1 MPSTYTVQNVLAE
14 YTCLTANR
22 FSRIF
27 APRKKLFFCFLILRY
42 WSLAGR
48 RISISGWR
56 RVRGSEAGVIG
67 QVRFVGSYEKLQTAN
82 SWGKNF
88 GTMHRCAIIV
98 FALLASG
105 CDPIINIYGSFFP
118 AWVVCL
124 VTGVLFTVLLR
135 LAFAVTQVERYLG
148 PLILIYPSLTLLL
161 TLVTWLIFFQT

>member
-1 MPSTYTVQNVLAE
+1 
-14 YTCLTANR
+14 
-22 FSRIF
+22 
-27 APRKKLFFCFLILRY
+27 
-42 WSLAGR
+42 
-48 RISISGWR
+48 
-56 RVRGSEAGVIG
+56 
-67 QVRFVGSYEKLQTAN
+67 
-82 SWGKNF
+82 
-88 GTMHRCAIIV
+88 MHRCGIIV

-161 TLVTWLIFFQT
+161 TLVTWLIFFKT